1 MKDFFNDFL
10 SSRNILFLKNH
21 GFVKNRGPQNGNM
34 LGLLSQDAY
43 NMGEFGGCGTGASSR
58 YKKHDPSRLYINGI

>member
-1 MKDFFNDFL
+1 MNFYQVGTFY
-10 SSRNILFLKNH
+10 FLKNH